1 LSNVEFDPQRWPGE
15 GGSNAPRVVDA
26 EPISESRANAQATLA
41 SAASASDDPYAD
53 DVTATTAA
61 TPSAAEALGGRG
73 DADSVA
79 VTDAAESNTEDAV
92 LAPRAGRT
100 AADESAQEK
109 TAKRYEQ
116 SKSASDIEPVA
127 GGGQDARDDAQ
138 TGQAAAIEKDAS
150 ALERIETLESQLVAD
165 AEKARGN
172 PAAAAKLAKV
182 KAIIEAAIEKLVDS
196 EDVAKISAQL
206 DTEDVSSA
214 DANKIQKLVAM
225 ESKLDAAYEHLEQ
238 MKSTGQASAA
248 KTTKLATAQ
257 TLIGEDLAKIHVA
270 ISGVAAELEEK
281 ASPVDLT
288 PTPATAIDEHD
299 AQADRRAAAIAK
311 DVSALETIET
321 LESKLVA
328 DAEKARGNPAA
339 AAKLADA
346 KANVQA
352 AKKKI
357 SAQLEADVLAVD
369 AADANN
375 IGKAG

>member
-1 LSNVEFDPQRWPGE
+1 MSSDTEDSWAREIELEESSRDGLQSEHDDPRNASVVRSGSSSKLFAIIGVLFMTTAGTAGGIVGGWIPCPAGLCTFAASGAISRETAGSSLRGASPNGDDEAYAGHDASADTTHVAGVIAAARDAYASPTSYPGTTSSAKTSATHSEALSNVEFDPQRWPGE

-172 PAAAAKLAKV
+172 PAAAAKLA
-182 KAIIEAAIEKLVDS
+182 
-196 EDVAKISAQL
+196 
-206 DTEDVSSA
+206 
-214 DANKIQKLVAM
+214 
-225 ESKLDAAYEHLEQ
+225 
-238 MKSTGQASAA
+238 
-248 KTTKLATAQ
+248 
-257 TLIGEDLAKIHVA
+257 
-270 ISGVAAELEEK
+270 
-281 ASPVDLT
+281 
-288 PTPATAIDEHD
+288 
-299 AQADRRAAAIAK
+299 
-311 DVSALETIET
+311 
-321 LESKLVA
+321 
-328 DAEKARGNPAA
+328 
-339 AAKLADA
+339 DA